1 MAYLLDPIW
10 ICTNIGILFKW
21 SSVLVSFI
29 LCGQDIACA
38 LAGTSTVSGKLMN
51 KRKGVKDKHMVIV
64 INILGSRVSVY
75 EAHSSM
81 DDSKERVVDVDRF
94 RE

>member
-1 MAYLLDPIW
+1 
-10 ICTNIGILFKW
+10 
-21 SSVLVSFI
+21 
-29 LCGQDIACA
+29 
-38 LAGTSTVSGKLMN
+38 
-51 KRKGVKDKHMVIV
+51 MVIV

-81 DDSKERVVDVDRF
+81 DDSKERVDVDRF